1 MNTFVP
7 SITRI
12 QCPNINFYKNKEL
25 TDSLD
30 RVFDL
35 PEIKLKNASRGS
47 QDGHGLS
54 FAGHPYL
61 SLEHLPGSQELIN
74 WIREQID
81 TPISF
86 KRSWANRIFKGCR
99 GKLHNHTTYGHA
111 DLVAILYVDV
121 PTTGAE
127 LIFVNDAGEEY
138 KVQPKSGEL
147 IIHDPHINHTV
158 GEHTEDM
165 VRTVFVFDIVY
176 KT

>member
-12 QCPNINFYKNKEL
+12 QCPNINFYKNKDL
-25 TDSLD
+25 NDSLD
-30 RVFDL
+30 RVFNL

-74 WIREQID
+74 WIREQINA
-81 TPISF
+81 PISF
-86 KRSWANRIFKGCR
+86 RRSWANRIFKGCK
-99 GKLHNHTTYGHA
+99 GVLHNHITYGHI
-111 DLVAILYVDV
+111 DIVGIFYVDV

-127 LIFVNDAGEEY
+127 LIFVNDSGEEY
-138 KVQPKSGEL
+138 HINPSPGEL
-147 IIHDPHINHTV
+147 ILHDPAINHTV

-176 KT
+176 VA